1 MTLKELFTNIANA
14 IRSATG
20 TTGKIKASDF
30 ATRINAIKFCG
41 AAVQGIDSGQNAHGV
56 YYHIPKGYYI
66 ENGTDYSWVYRP
78 LSDFGNAKASDVL
91 SGKTFTSSSGKEVKG
106 TMIKPTFKYKNG
118 GLGQWDS
125 AVMDFGA
132 PCSAG
137 YTQVTFHV
145 DGYNN
150 ASRQDHYIEAS
161 NDNSSWTTIAHLG
174 SNPRDKDGAGRIY
187 GSVAGYRFVR
197 IRCEC
202 GNVNFRIQGYM
213 IAGIV

>member
-20 TTGKIKASDF
+20 TTEKIKASNF
-30 ATRINAIKFCG
+30 AAKINAIKYRG
-41 AAVQGIDSGQNAHGV
+41 VAVQGTDSGQNAHGV
-56 YYHIPKGYYI
+56 YYHIPSGYYN
-66 ENGTDYSWVYRP
+66 EDGTNSWVYRP
-78 LSDFGNAKASDVL
+78 LSDFGNAAASDVL

-137 YTQVTFHV
+137 YAQVTFHV

-150 ASRQDHYIEAS
+150 ASRQDHYIEVS
-161 NDNSSWTTIAHLG
+161 NNNSSWTTIAHLG

-187 GSVAGYRFVR
+187 GSVSGYRFVR

-202 GNVNFRIQGYM
+202 NNVNFRVQGYM